1 MLKTFT
7 RFFFLSFLILCL
19 SATSSLA
26 QHTSVF
32 ISEAPENLV
41 LFDRYQQQMSYSEI
55 RSKLYAYTPFFV
67 EERRALLSDNLTS
80 AMKTRFNNQLFFIG
94 LDENGNVLQR
104 TESNFEFYSGCET
117 IFDTAVVLR
126 DNAIWVQPGLKPQQT
141 DENQR
146 FFLSAGD
153 KVIRLFKWKQYIY
166 VQTTGGIP
174 IFGWSN
180 LTDANKGQLWEP
192 PRTAE
197 FQSKISTPNN
207 LTFDE
212 IESFVHQNFAE
223 ANRVM
228 ASLFDYFNRQYQR
241 DLPPPRWVIR
251 SVPPREIICELTD
264 APADNRFSESTR
276 YLFIRIENY
285 LLKSAYTVKLEGQR
299 IIIHRK
305 NA

>member
-1 MLKTFT
+1 
-7 RFFFLSFLILCL
+7 LCL
-19 SATSSLA
+19 NAAHPLTA
-26 QHTSVF
+26 QQRTAVL

-41 LFDRYQQQMSYSEI
+41 LFDRYQQQMSYNEI
-55 RSKLYAYTPFFV
+55 RSKFYAYAPFFI
-67 EERRALLSDNLTS
+67 EERRTLLSDNLTN

-94 LDENGNVLQR
+94 LDEDGNILQR
-104 TESNFEFYSGCET
+104 AGSNFEIYSGCEA
-117 IFDTAVVLR
+117 ISDTAVVLR
-126 DNAIWVQPGLKPQQT
+126 DNAIWIQPGLKPQQT

-153 KVIRLFKWKQYIY
+153 NVIRLFKWKQHIY

-192 PRTAE
+192 PRNAESRTPGATA
-197 FQSKISTPNN
+197 NN

-212 IESFVHQNFAE
+212 IENFVQEKLGETNK
-223 ANRVM
+223 VM
-228 ASLFDYFNRQYQR
+228 ANLFAYFNRQYQR
-241 DLPPPRWVIR
+241 DLPPPKWVIR
-251 SVPPREIICELTD
+251 STPPREIICELTD

-285 LLKSAYTVKLEGQR
+285 LLKSAYTVKLEGNR